1 MKSKIKVTG
10 KTPADRKIKDV
21 KLAAPLKYLSNFS
34 RTLEMPLT
42 NCEINLILIW
52 SAAGKT
58 KFEITDKQ
66 LYVPIVILSIY
77 QDNAKLLEQVK
88 SGFKRTISW

>member
-1 MKSKIKVTG
+1 MKFKAKITG
-10 KTPADRKIKDV
+10 STTDDGNTKNTKIAV
-21 KLAAPLKYLSNFS
+21 PLKYLSNFS

-42 NCEINLILIW
+42 NREISLILIW

-88 SGFKRTISW
+88 SDFKRTISW